1 MTRYQRLAAVTVGA
15 TLVLIA
21 IGAFVR
27 TTGSGLGCPDW
38 PLCHGQLI
46 PPAERTAIIEYT
58 HRTAAA
64 IVGLLIVATVAVTL
78 RHHRKDRALRN
89 LAIASL
95 PLLALQAWLGKVTV
109 ERELP
114 AEIVTLHLSGALLL
128 LAVLALIAAFAFL
141 GPERRRLED
150 PRRAMYLRVSI
161 STTVLVAVALI
172 GGSYV
177 VGADATDACSS
188 WPGCPEAPAPF
199 LDGLRA
205 QHVHWMH
212 RLLVLAAFIG
222 VLRLIWHARDLPDED
237 DLLRTAAWG
246 LGALYASQMLVGAAN
261 IWTDFSSAV
270 RTMHLAGAAATWGLC
285 VLIVA
290 AALYLPGRSAPAHP
304 PTTLAGGRD
313 TARA

>member
-1 MTRYQRLAAVTVGA
+1 MTRYQWLAAVTVGA

-21 IGAFVR
+21 IGAIVR

-64 IVGLLIVATVAVTL
+64 IVGLLVIVTAAVTL
-78 RHHRKDRALRN
+78 RLRRRDRALRN

-161 STTVLVAVALI
+161 STAVLVAVALI

-177 VGADATDACSS
+177 VGADATEACTG
-188 WPGCPEAPAPF
+188 WPHCPEAPAPF

-222 VLRLIWHARDLPDED
+222 VLRLIWHARDLPEADGA
-237 DLLRTAAWG
+237 LRNAALG
-246 LGALYASQMLVGAAN
+246 LGAMYGAQILLGAAN
-261 IWTDFSSAV
+261 IWTDFSAAV
-270 RTMHLAGAAATWGLC
+270 RAAHLAGAAATWGLC

-290 AALYLPGRSAPAHP
+290 AALYLPGRSGGARAPA
-304 PTTLAGGRD
+304 GFGRGRD
-313 TARA
+313 AARA